1 MRRLRLVLTLLALQT
16 IVGIFAVE
24 GFKVVHWVMEP
35 DCPAQE
41 AGNPAACFF
50 CSHFSL
56 LVGETTP
63 ALETPVPCR
72 IALLGV
78 PDDVLLIPAPGEVL
92 NPARSPP
99 AAA

>member
-1 MRRLRLVLTLLALQT
+1 MRRLRPVLTLLVFQAV
-16 IVGIFAVE
+16 VGIFAVE
-24 GFKVVHWVMEP
+24 GFKVVHWAMEP
-35 DCPAQE
+35 DCPARE
-41 AGNPAACFF
+41 TGNPAACLF

-63 ALETPVPCR
+63 ALEPPVPCR
-72 IALLGV
+72 IALLGT

-92 NPARSPP
+92 NPGRSPP